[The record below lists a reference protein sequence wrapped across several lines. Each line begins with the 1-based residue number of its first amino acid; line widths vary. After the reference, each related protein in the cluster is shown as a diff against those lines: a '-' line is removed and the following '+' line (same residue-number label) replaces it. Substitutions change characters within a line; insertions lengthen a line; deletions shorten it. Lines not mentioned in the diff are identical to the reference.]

1 MPAEKDTAAL
11 ISYLEGKLLSKH
23 DDRIV
28 LLANGIGYE
37 VLLPAAIRPAFRG
50 RRAGLDGDTVKL
62 HISFHQTERNPKPL
76 LIGFLSP
83 LEKEFFER
91 LITVEDIGPTAA
103 CRALSLDVARIA
115 RAIEAKDAR
124 LLCTLDGIGPR
135 KAEKIIATLHGKVGK
150 FALMP
155 EAEGVAAPVTEEDFK
170 EEVIDVLVQ
179 QLGHT
184 RTEAQRMVNAALA
197 RKPDVSTAEELFE
210 EVYRGEKPM

>member
-1 MPAEKDTAAL
+1 M
-11 ISYLEGKLLSKH
+11 ISYLEGKLLNRL
-23 DDRIV
+23 DDRLVV
-28 LLANGIGYE
+28 LAGGVGYE
-37 VLLPAAIRPAFRG
+37 VLLPAAVRPALRD
-50 RRAGLDGDTVKL
+50 RRAGVDGDTIKL

-76 LIGFLSP
+76 LIGFLSS

-103 CRALSLDVARIA
+103 CRALSIDVARIA
-115 RAIEAKDAR
+115 RAIEAKDAK

-155 EAEGVAAPVTEEDFK
+155 ETEGAPAPLAEEDFRA
-170 EEVIDVLVQ
+170 EVVNVLVE

-184 RTEAQRMVNAALA
+184 RTEAQRMVQAAIA
-197 RKPDVSTAEELFE
+197 RKPEVSSAEELFE
-210 EVYRGEKPM
+210 EVYRGERSV

>member
-1 MPAEKDTAAL
+1 M
-11 ISYLEGKLLSKH
+11 ISYLEGRLLQKH

-28 LLANGIGYE
+28 VLAAGVGYE
-37 VLLPAAIRPAFRG
+37 VLLPAAVRPAFRG
-50 RRAGLDGDTVKL
+50 RRAGMEGDTVKL
-62 HISFHQTERNPKPL
+62 HISFHQTERSPKPL

-103 CRALSLDVARIA
+103 CRALSVDVARIA
-115 RAIEAKDAR
+115 RAIEAKDAK

-155 EAEGVAAPVTEEDFK
+155 EPEGAPAPAAEEDFK

-184 RTEAQRMVNAALA
+184 RTEAQRMVQSAIA
-197 RKPDVSTAEELFE
+197 RKPDVSSAEELFE
-210 EVYRGEKPM
+210 EVYRGERPV

>member
-1 MPAEKDTAAL
+1 M
-11 ISYLEGKLLSKH
+11 ISYLEGRLLQKH

-28 LLANGIGYE
+28 VLAAGVGYE
-37 VLLPAAIRPAFRG
+37 VLLPAAVRPAFRG
-50 RRAGLDGDTVKL
+50 RHAGMEGDTVKL

-103 CRALSLDVARIA
+103 CRALSVDVARIA
-115 RAIEAKDAR
+115 RAIEAKDAK

-155 EAEGVAAPVTEEDFK
+155 EPEGGPAPAAEEDFQ

-184 RTEAQRMVNAALA
+184 RTEAQRMVNAAVS
-197 RKPDVSTAEELFE
+197 RKPDVSSAEDLFE
-210 EVYRGEKPM
+210 EVYRGERPV

>member
-1 MPAEKDTAAL
+1 M
-11 ISYLEGKLLSKH
+11 ISYLEGKLLSRL

-28 LLANGIGYE
+28 LLANGVGYE
-37 VLLPAAIRPAFRG
+37 VLLPAVVRPALRG
-50 RRAGLDGDTVKL
+50 RRAGVEGDTVKL
-62 HISFHQTERNPKPL
+62 HISFHQTERTPKPL
-76 LIGFLSP
+76 LIGFLSS

-103 CRALSLDVARIA
+103 CRALSIDVARIA
-115 RAIEAKDAR
+115 RAIEAKDAK

-155 EAEGVAAPVTEEDFK
+155 ELEGAPAPVAEEDFRS
-170 EEVIDVLVQ
+170 EVIDVLVE

-184 RTEAQRMVNAALA
+184 RTEAQRMVQAAIA
-197 RKPDVSTAEELFE
+197 RRPEVSSAEQLFE
-210 EVYRGEKPM
+210 EVYRGEKV

>member
-1 MPAEKDTAAL
+1 M
-11 ISYLEGKLLSKH
+11 ISYLEGRLLQKH

-28 LLANGIGYE
+28 VLANGVGYE
-37 VLLPAAIRPAFRG
+37 VLLPAAVRPAFRG
-50 RRAGLDGDTVKL
+50 RHSGADGDTVKL

-103 CRALSLDVARIA
+103 CRALSIDVVRIA
-115 RAIEAKDAR
+115 RAIEAKDVK

-135 KAEKIIATLHGKVGK
+135 KAEKIVATLHGKVGK

-155 EAEGVAAPVTEEDFK
+155 EAEGIAAPAAEQDFRD
-170 EEVIDVLVQ
+170 EVIDVLVQ

-184 RTEAQRMVNAALA
+184 RTEAQRMVQSAIT
-197 RKPDVSTAEELFE
+197 RKPDVSSAEELFE
-210 EVYRGEKPM
+210 EVYRGERPL